1 MPMRLDTSKSYF
13 FTTTIFAINKTRTT
27 KWLSRTIQLTRELQ
41 YAERLYT
48 CLKLMHETRVFN
60 KIQVSDVRFLKN
72 VEKVSLLDNSVNIRE
87 SLITCLNTR
96 ENTKHV

>member
-1 MPMRLDTSKSYF
+1 
-13 FTTTIFAINKTRTT
+13 
-27 KWLSRTIQLTRELQ
+27 
-41 YAERLYT
+41 
-48 CLKLMHETRVFN
+48 MHETRVFN